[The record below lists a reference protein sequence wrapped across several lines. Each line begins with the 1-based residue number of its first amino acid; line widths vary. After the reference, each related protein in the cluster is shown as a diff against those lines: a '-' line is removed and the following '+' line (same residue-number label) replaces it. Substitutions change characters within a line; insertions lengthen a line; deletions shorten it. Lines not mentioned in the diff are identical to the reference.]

1 MIYIIKLFFCGII
14 CSFLFPPFFIFPLG
28 FLIFPYLYFILK
40 DIKIHKINKFNQFIY
55 GTSFG
60 LGLNLIVLYWV
71 REPFLFN
78 PSTINYSSISFFLT
92 FYVSIYFGFAFL
104 ILCFFKNDFSK
115 LIMIPVVFVITE
127 IIRENLLF
135 GFPWLTFAVI
145 ASSNYYILQLVYFIG
160 TNGLSFVLIF
170 LFLVPVS
177 IFILIKNKKEIFSKI
192 YLMISF
198 IILLVFSSLIF
209 IRLNFFNEQQVNNKV
224 NISMNQFNINQS
236 DKLNFQFN
244 DDRAEEIVKIIKN
257 KQNTIYIF
265 SETDYPYI
273 IKNDDIVNFFQKNL
287 SKNNSI
293 IIGGIREDKK
303 KYYNSLYFI
312 SRDYFQFFDKK
323 KLVPFGEFLPFRDK
337 LKFLENIVGQVDLD
351 KGKKNRLI
359 KTTYNFNF
367 IPVICYE
374 IIFFNDLLSAI
385 NGKSPVLINITNDA
399 WFGKYSGPYQHF
411 YLSRIRSTEFNK
423 FLIRVS
429 NNGVSSLIDNYGKII
444 NYIPLNK
451 KGIQH
456 LTINIPLELKNL
468 FNFHKL
474 IYLVIIIVLIISVMI
489 EKRIEKSQS

>member
-1 MIYIIKLFFCGII
+1 M
-14 CSFLFPPFFIFPLG
+14 
-28 FLIFPYLYFILK
+28 
-40 DIKIHKINKFNQFIY
+40 KIHKINKFNQFIY

-78 PSTINYSSISFFLT
+78 PSTVNYSSISFFLT

-104 ILCFFKNDFSK
+104 ILCFFKNDFST

-127 IIRENLLF
+127 IVRENFLF

-170 LFLVPVS
+170 LFLIPVS
-177 IFILIKNKKEIFSKI
+177 VFILIKNKKEIFSKI

-198 IILLVFSSLIF
+198 IMLLVFLSLIF

-236 DKLNFQFN
+236 DKLNFQF
-244 DDRAEEIVKIIKN
+244 DDTRVKEIVKIIKN
-257 KQNTIYIF
+257 KKNTIYIF

-273 IKNDDIVNFFQKNL
+273 IKNNDIVNFFQKNL

-293 IIGGIREDKK
+293 IIGGIRIDNN

-337 LKFLENIVGQVDLD
+337 LKFLENIVGNVDLD

-374 IIFFNDLLSAI
+374 IIFFNDLLSE
-385 NGKSPVLINITNDA
+385 NNNKSPVLINITNDA

-423 FLIRVS
+423 LLIRVS
-429 NNGVSSLIDNYGKII
+429 NNGVSSIIDNYGKII

-451 KGIQH
+451 KEIQH

-468 FNFHKL
+468 FNYHKL
-474 IYLVIIIVLIISVMI
+474 IYLVIIIVLIISVTI
-489 EKRIEKSQS
+489 EKRIEKSQPKI

>member
-1 MIYIIKLFFCGII
+1 M
-14 CSFLFPPFFIFPLG
+14 
-28 FLIFPYLYFILK
+28 
-40 DIKIHKINKFNQFIY
+40 KIHKINKFNQFIY

-78 PSTINYSSISFFLT
+78 PSTVNYSSISFFLT

-104 ILCFFKNDFSK
+104 ILCFFKNDFST

-127 IIRENLLF
+127 IVRENFLF

-170 LFLVPVS
+170 LFLIPVS

-198 IILLVFSSLIF
+198 IMLLVFLSLIF
-209 IRLNFFNEQQVNNKV
+209 IRLNFFNEQQINNKV

-236 DKLNFQFN
+236 DKLNFQF
-244 DDRAEEIVKIIKN
+244 DDTRVKEIVKIIKN
-257 KQNTIYIF
+257 KKNTIYIF

-273 IKNDDIVNFFQKNL
+273 IKNNDIVNFFQKNL

-293 IIGGIREDKK
+293 IIGGIRIDNN

-337 LKFLENIVGQVDLD
+337 LKFLENIVGHVDLD

-374 IIFFNDLLSAI
+374 IIFFNDLLSE
-385 NGKSPVLINITNDA
+385 NNNKSPVLINITNDA

-429 NNGVSSLIDNYGKII
+429 NNGVSSIIDNYGKII

-451 KGIQH
+451 KEIQH

-468 FNFHKL
+468 FNYHKL
-474 IYLVIIIVLIISVMI
+474 IYLVIIIVLIISVTI
-489 EKRIEKSQS
+489 EKRIEKSQPKI